1 MSEERDK
8 PNIELRSEDVQ
19 DILNRP
25 PNWMIR
31 WGNTVLISVIV
42 LMFALSYFIKYPDV
56 ILGRAT
62 ISTETPPA
70 YVVSNVNGRLS
81 KVLIENGAT
90 VVSGETL
97 AELVNPIPKSS
108 IFYLDSL
115 LASASSFIT
124 DSLNQAYRDFEAI
137 EFYEAKEGVVGLLDA
152 LEEFHFFLFDKSS
165 LNKLR
170 DLENKSNA
178 NLKLEKI
185 LKREVD
191 LNKIDIENAR
201 EKFKMQE
208 EEFTLGYVTKLIFL
222 NAQSSFNQSLKT
234 EESIKR
240 RLIQMELSIQDLRS
254 QISNFKIDR
263 QAQKRN
269 FSTKIRDKILVLENY
284 IARWKTE
291 FTIKAPIS
299 GRVDYSGRIK
309 ENQLISA
316 GNRLFA
322 IIPPA
327 GRYETILDLPA
338 QGFGKVEVG
347 QEVKLKLD
355 NYPYNEY
362 GFVNGRISKMASLP
376 TKDTYRVEVTLE
388 NALTSSYNVALE
400 YSPEMTA
407 TAEVITKDLRLIERL
422 FNSLRSIFE

>member
-1 MSEERDK
+1 MSEEREK
-8 PNIELRSEDVQ
+8 PNIDLRSEEVQ

-25 PNWMIR
+25 PNWMIK
-31 WGNTVLISVIV
+31 WGNTILIALVIAG
-42 LMFALSYFIKYPDV
+42 LLFSYFIKYPDV
-56 ILGRAT
+56 ILGKAT
-62 ISTETPPA
+62 ISTDTPPA
-70 YVVSNVNGRLS
+70 YAMSNVNGRIGE
-81 KVLIENGAT
+81 VLVENGKT

-108 IFYLDSL
+108 ILYLDSL
-115 LASASSFIT
+115 LISASSFIS
-124 DSLNQAYRDFEAI
+124 DSLNQVYRDFETI
-137 EFYEAKEGVVGLLDA
+137 ELYEATEEVLSLIDA

-170 DLENKSNA
+170 DLEIRFNA

-191 LNKIDIENAR
+191 LNKIDIDNAK

-208 EEFTLGYVTKLIFL
+208 EEFKLGYVTKLTFL
-222 NAQSSFNQSLKT
+222 NAQSSFNQSLKI
-234 EESIKR
+234 EENINRSI
-240 RLIQMELSIQDLRS
+240 IQMELAIQDLRN
-254 QISNFKIDR
+254 QISNFKLDR
-263 QAQKRN
+263 QIQKRN
-269 FSTKIRDKILVLENY
+269 LSTKIRDKIIVLENY
-284 IARWKTE
+284 ILRWKTE

-316 GNRLFA
+316 GDLLFA
-322 IIPPA
+322 IIPPE

-362 GFVNGRISKMASLP
+362 GFVNGRISKMSSLP
-376 TKDTYRVEVTLE
+376 KQDTYRVEVALE
-388 NALTSSYNVALE
+388 NGLVSSYNVTLE

-422 FNSLRSIFE
+422 FNSLRTIFE